1 METLISELC
10 EILEV
15 SELPIQSP
23 FSSMPEWDSLNA
35 LTVISMLD
43 SYGLTMEAEA
53 LEEFESILKFLEYVL
68 ENKK

>member
-1 METLISELC
+1 MENLISELC

-23 FSSMPEWDSLNA
+23 FSSMEEWDSLNA
-35 LTVISMLD
+35 LTVLSMLD

-53 LEEFESILKFLEYVL
+53 LEEFESISKFLEYVL

>member
-1 METLISELC
+1 MEKLISELC

-23 FSSMPEWDSLNA
+23 FSSMSEWDSLNA
-35 LTVISMLD
+35 LTVLSMLD
-43 SYGLTMEAEA
+43 SYGITMEAEA
-53 LEEFESILKFLEYVL
+53 LDEFESISKFLEYVL